1 MRYRR
6 ADVTGG
12 TFFFT
17 VNLAECS
24 TDLLTR
30 HVNVL
35 RTVVRRVRHNH
46 PFEIVAMVVLPDH
59 LHAVWTLPAGD
70 RDYSMRWS
78 LIKSG
83 FSRLLPKTERVNPS
97 RQLKRERGI
106 WQRRYWE
113 HQIRDDKDLQQ
124 RGRLG

>member
-17 VNLAECS
+17 VNLTERS
-24 TDLLTR
+24 GDLLTR
-30 HVNVL
+30 HVAVL
-35 RTVVRRVRHNH
+35 RTVVRRVWREH

-70 RDYSMRWS
+70 REYAMR
-78 LIKSG
+78 
-83 FSRLLPKTERVNPS
+83 
-97 RQLKRERGI
+97 
-106 WQRRYWE
+106 
-113 HQIRDDKDLQQ
+113 
-124 RGRLG
+124 